1 MLLSLASQRA
11 EFLVLEWSGISW
23 LQELV
28 EYWKEHERGSLPGLI
43 EFTVIIYIA
52 STFIINLI
60 TAINL
65 YILGNYENIVL
76 VFIDFTVQFYHT
88 PKTIQ

>member
-11 EFLVLEWSGISW
+11 EFLVLEWSGIRW

-28 EYWKEHERGSLPGLI
+28 EYWKEHERGALPGLI

-52 STFIINLI
+52 SKFELVGM
-60 TAINL
+60 L
-65 YILGNYENIVL
+65 LNYQRPSGRWRL
-76 VFIDFTVQFYHT
+76 A
-88 PKTIQ
+88 